1 MHSAN
6 RTKSAGPIRPKP
18 VRSGPIADVGELLAL
33 RLDPAGELPLQQQL
47 VRELREAVLSGRLA
61 PRFRLPPTRL
71 LARDLGVSRNT
82 VLAAFEQLAAEGYLE
97 GKVGAGTYVAALTP
111 EAHLAAPKP
120 KLGPKPGRRA
130 DTALR
135 RISTRAAAV
144 TEIQRP
150 RSRPARAF
158 GVGIPDLDG
167 FPFDIW
173 GRLIAKHWRRPPR
186 ELLTARDAAGHLP
199 LREAIAAYL
208 NAFRATQATPGQVIV
223 TAGAQ
228 AGLDL
233 AVRVMLEPREQ
244 VWIEDPGYAGFRAVL
259 AAADVAPVPL
269 PVDAEG
275 LSVAEGRKR
284 APQARL
290 AFVSPSHQFPLG
302 TTMTLARRL
311 ELIDWAAEADAFILE
326 DDYDSEYRYDGR
338 PIPSLQGLDS
348 AGRVIYVGSFSKVM
362 FPALRLGYLVL
373 PEALVE
379 PFLRVRSAIDD
390 HPSIVAQ
397 PALAEFI
404 ASGAFATH
412 IRKSRKRYA
421 ERKEALERAF
431 AKHLSG
437 VLSLRPID
445 AGLHAVAEIL
455 RPGLRDT
462 AIADAAASAG
472 VVIAPLSAFDSGKP
486 LGRRPGLN
494 GILLGFAGVGEREI
508 DRATAKLAS
517 AIHGLH

>member
-1 MHSAN
+1 MRRSA
-6 RTKSAGPIRPKP
+6 A
-18 VRSGPIADVGELLAL
+18 RSGPIANVGELLAL
-33 RLDPAGELPLQQQL
+33 RLDPASGVPLQQQL

-82 VLAAFEQLAAEGYLE
+82 VLAAFEQLSAEGYLE
-97 GKVGAGTYVAALTP
+97 GKVGAGTYVAALMP

-120 KLGPKPGRRA
+120 GVKAGRRA
-130 DTALR
+130 GTAIS
-135 RISTRAAAV
+135 RISSRAAAV

-150 RSRPARAF
+150 RTRPARAF

-167 FPFDIW
+167 FPFDTW

-186 ELLTARDAAGHLP
+186 ELLTARDPAGYLP

-208 NAFRATQATPGQVIV
+208 NAFRATQATPEQVIV

-233 AVRVMLEPREQ
+233 AVRVMLEPGEQ

-259 AAADVAPVPL
+259 AAADVVPVPL

-275 LSVAEGRKR
+275 LSVAEGRRR
-284 APQARL
+284 APRARL

-338 PIPSLQGLDS
+338 PIPSLQGLDA

-373 PEALVE
+373 PESLVE
-379 PFLRVRSAIDD
+379 PFLRMRAAIDD

-437 VLSLRPID
+437 MLSLRPID
-445 AGLHAVAEIL
+445 AGLHAVADIL
-455 RPGLRDT
+455 VPKLRDT
-462 AIADAAASAG
+462 AITDAAGAAG
-472 VVIAPLSAFDSGKP
+472 VVVTPLSSFDSAKP
-486 LGRRPGLN
+486 HRNGL
-494 GILLGFAGVGEREI
+494 LLGFAGVGEREI
-508 DRATAKLAS
+508 DRATAKLA
-517 AIHGLH
+517 AVIEGLR